1 MLSKIFSKRIGSCD
15 WINQQFSGYLDG
27 VLNESER
34 QVVHEHLKYC
44 DLCTDELDQFC
55 KTLSL
60 LAEFREEC
68 MPAAIQNY
76 RLPRSTFVEIFP
88 SIRRKE
94 RPPLT
99 LDILV
104 PYVCAFIILCVV
116 FSTWDIWEKRDFQ
129 ERYNVSNYVEV
140 VAKI

>member
-1 MLSKIFSKRIGSCD
+1 MLSKIFSKQLGSCD
-15 WINQQFSGYLDG
+15 WVSQQFSEYVDG
-27 VLNESER
+27 VLNELDRKE
-34 QVVHEHLKYC
+34 VHEHLKFC
-44 DLCTDELDQFC
+44 DYCTDELDQFC

-60 LAEFREEC
+60 LADFREEC

-99 LDILV
+99 LDMLV
-104 PYVCAFIILCVV
+104 PYAYAFLIMFVV
-116 FSTWDIWEKRDFQ
+116 LSTWDLWEKHDFQ
-129 ERYNVSNYVEV
+129 TRYNASNYIKV

>member
-1 MLSKIFSKRIGSCD
+1 MLSRIFSKQIGSCD
-15 WINQQFSGYLDG
+15 WVEKHLSEYLDG
-27 VLNESER
+27 VLAESER
-34 QVVHEHLKYC
+34 QIVHEHLKYC
-44 DLCTDELDQFC
+44 NACSDEVDQYC

-60 LAEFREEC
+60 LADFREEC
-68 MPAAIQNY
+68 MPYAIQNY
-76 RLPRSTFVEIFP
+76 RLPRATFVEIFP

-104 PYVCAFIILCVV
+104 PYVCAFILLFAVL
-116 FSTWDIWEKRDFQ
+116 STWNLWEKHDFHQ
-129 ERYNVSNYVEV
+129 RYNASNYVEV

>member
-1 MLSKIFSKRIGSCD
+1 MLSKIFSKQVGSCD
-15 WINQQFSGYLDG
+15 WINQQFSEYVDG
-27 VLNESER
+27 VLSESDR
-34 QVVHEHLKYC
+34 KVVHEHLKFC

-60 LAEFREEC
+60 LADFREEC

-94 RPPLT
+94 SPPLT
-99 LDILV
+99 LDMLV
-104 PYVCAFIILCVV
+104 PYVCAFIIMFVV
-116 FSTWDIWEKRDFQ
+116 LSTWDLWEKHDFHT
-129 ERYNVSNYVEV
+129 RYNASNYVKV

>member
-1 MLSKIFSKRIGSCD
+1 MLSKIFSKQIGSCD
-15 WINQQFSGYLDG
+15 WVNQQFSGYLDG
-27 VLNESER
+27 MLSESER
-34 QVVHEHLKYC
+34 LVVHEHLKYC
-44 DLCTDELDQFC
+44 DLCTDELDEFC
-55 KTLSL
+55 QTLSL

-68 MPAAIQNY
+68 LPAAIQNY

-104 PYVCAFIILCVV
+104 PYVCAFIIMFVV

-129 ERYNVSNYVEV
+129 ERYNISNYVEV

>member
-1 MLSKIFSKRIGSCD
+1 MLSKIFSKQIGSCD
-15 WINQQFSGYLDG
+15 WVNQQFSGYLDG
-27 VLNESER
+27 VLSESER
-34 QVVHEHLKYC
+34 RIVHEHLKFC
-44 DLCTDELDQFC
+44 DLCTNELDEFC

-68 MPAAIQNY
+68 LPGAIQNY

-104 PYVCAFIILCVV
+104 PYVCAFIIMFVV
-116 FSTWDIWEKRDFQ
+116 FSTWDFWEKHHFQ

>member
-1 MLSKIFSKRIGSCD
+1 MLSKIFSKQTGPCD
-15 WINQQFSGYLDG
+15 RVNHRFSEYVDG
-27 VLNESER
+27 VLSESDRHE
-34 QVVHEHLKYC
+34 VHEHLKYC
-44 DLCTDELDQFC
+44 DFCTDELDQFC

-60 LAEFREEC
+60 LADFREEC

-99 LDILV
+99 FDVLV
-104 PYVCAFIILCVV
+104 PYVCAFILLFVAL
-116 FSTWDIWEKRDFQ
+116 STWNLWEKHDFQ
-129 ERYNVSNYVEV
+129 QRYNTSNYVEV